1 MSKVN
6 YEDLIEIAPNFETW
20 FRMAKAAEKLSDSKI
35 AEEIGIDRRNVS
47 WWATGKFRPNMKNLK
62 KLSDIFNVDPRLL
75 IFKYYFEDPA

>member
-20 FRMAKAAEKLSDSKI
+20 FRMAKAAEKLSDFKI

-47 WWATGKFRPNMKNLK
+47 LWANGKFKPNMQNLK
-62 KLSDIFNVDPRLL
+62 KISDVFDVDPRLL
-75 IFKYYFEDPA
+75 IFKYYFEGPA